1 MEEPVKKPRRNIT
14 ANIKGRLNSGAY
26 NKTRNL
32 KRNMRA
38 LKEKVREFEKKGEL
52 KAFVQARYD
61 ATRGLLR
68 RLEELEGPV
77 PVTAVAAEAPE
88 AVEAVEA
95 PAPKF
100 TLKKRHKKNV
110 ANKPYVVP
118 EFNPPTR
125 LLPAAK
131 IPRGEYNRS
140 GQFHVQGFVEP
151 SEEEGVAENAAKFG
165 YVPKAKSKKPRSLK
179 VTKMLT
185 EEEIPYLE
193 RVQDK
198 YLPLPELYNPF
209 TGVKYRPEND
219 PQPNINSAH
228 KMLKDIMEKAKRSAR
243 DLKRREEKK
252 AAAAAAL

>member
-52 KAFVQARYD
+52 KAFMQARYD

-77 PVTAVAAEAPE
+77 PVTAVEAVAAPE
-88 AVEAVEA
+88 AVAAV
-95 PAPKF
+95 APKF
-100 TLKKRHKKNV
+100 TLKKRLKKNV

-125 LLPAAK
+125 LLPASK

-140 GQFHVQGFVEP
+140 GEFHVQGFVEP
-151 SEEEGVAENAAKFG
+151 SEEEGVAESI
-165 YVPKAKSKKPRSLK
+165 PKAKSKKPRSLK
-179 VTKMLT
+179 VTNLLT
-185 EEEIPYLE
+185 EEEAPYLE

>member
-68 RLEELEGPV
+68 RLEELEAPV
-77 PVTAVAAEAPE
+77 PVIAEAVAAEAATE
-88 AVEAVEA
+88 
-95 PAPKF
+95 APKF
-100 TLKKRHKKNV
+100 TLKKRAKKNV
-110 ANKPYVVP
+110 ADKPYVPP
-118 EFNPPTR
+118 EFNPPAQ
-125 LLPAAK
+125 PFAAAK

-140 GQFHVQGFVEP
+140 GKFHVKGFVEP
-151 SEEEGVAENAAKFG
+151 AEEAGEFKNASEFG
-165 YVPKAKSKKPRSLK
+165 YVPKAESKKPRSLK
-179 VTKMLT
+179 VTKLLT
-185 EEEIPYLE
+185 EEELPYLE

-209 TGVKYRPEND
+209 TGKKYGPEND
-219 PQPNINSAH
+219 PQPNIDSAH
-228 KMLKDIMEKAKRSAR
+228 KMLKEIMEKAKRSAR

-252 AAAAAAL
+252 AAAAATV

>member
-26 NKTRNL
+26 NRTRNL

-52 KAFVQARYD
+52 KAFMQGRYD

-77 PVTAVAAEAPE
+77 PVTAVE

-110 ANKPYVVP
+110 ANKPYVLP

-125 LLPAAK
+125 LLAAAK

-140 GQFHVQGFVEP
+140 GEFHVQGFVEP
-151 SEEEGVAENAAKFG
+151 SEEEGVAENAAK
-165 YVPKAKSKKPRSLK
+165 SKKPRSLK
-179 VTKMLT
+179 VTKLLT

>member
-26 NKTRNL
+26 NRTRNL

-52 KAFVQARYD
+52 KAFMQGRYD

-77 PVTAVAAEAPE
+77 PVTAVE

-110 ANKPYVVP
+110 ANKPYVLP

-125 LLPAAK
+125 LLAAAK

-140 GQFHVQGFVEP
+140 GEFHVQGFVEP
-151 SEEEGVAENAAKFG
+151 SEEEGVAENAAK
-165 YVPKAKSKKPRSLK
+165 SKKPRSLK
-179 VTKMLT
+179 VTKLLT

-209 TGVKYRPEND
+209 TGVKYRTEND

>member
-61 ATRGLLR
+61 ATRELLR
-68 RLEELEGPV
+68 RLEELEAPV
-77 PVTAVAAEAPE
+77 PVTAVAAEAATE
-88 AVEAVEA
+88 
-95 PAPKF
+95 APKF
-100 TLKKRHKKNV
+100 TLKKRAKKNV
-110 ANKPYVVP
+110 AEKPYVPP
-118 EFNPPTR
+118 EFNPPAQ
-125 LLPAAK
+125 PFAAAK

-140 GQFHVQGFVEP
+140 GKFHVKGFVEP
-151 SEEEGVAENAAKFG
+151 AEEAGEFKNASEFG

-179 VTKMLT
+179 VTKLLT
-185 EEEIPYLE
+185 EEELPYLE

-209 TGVKYRPEND
+209 TGKKYGPEND

-228 KMLKDIMEKAKRSAR
+228 KMLKEIMEKAKRSAR
-243 DLKRREEKK
+243 HLKRREEKK
-252 AAAAAAL
+252 AAAAATV